1 MLSASESSEVL
12 CPSDVVAFEDLTIYS
27 SILKRLPTATQFDR
41 HLGVIKY
48 RGRNPIAV
56 TILINRVDCI
66 TKMLVTNCGRTIS
79 LSALDI
85 AKYQL
90 SCEKLRNR
98 LRSYTQLIITALSN
112 VDGNTKEFKTL
123 LKLWPSVLLFYFA
136 IIPTRLTCLMWPNCP
151 GTEFVGMALKFRK
164 SKKNWPSSS
173 PKNP

>member
-12 CPSDVVAFEDLTIYS
+12 CSSDVVAFEDLTIYS

-41 HLGVIKY
+41 HLEVIKY

-66 TKMLVTNCGRTIS
+66 TKMLVMNCGRTIS

-90 SCEKLRNR
+90 SCEKL
-98 LRSYTQLIITALSN
+98 
-112 VDGNTKEFKTL
+112 
-123 LKLWPSVLLFYFA
+123 
-136 IIPTRLTCLMWPNCP
+136 
-151 GTEFVGMALKFRK
+151 
-164 SKKNWPSSS
+164 
-173 PKNP
+173 